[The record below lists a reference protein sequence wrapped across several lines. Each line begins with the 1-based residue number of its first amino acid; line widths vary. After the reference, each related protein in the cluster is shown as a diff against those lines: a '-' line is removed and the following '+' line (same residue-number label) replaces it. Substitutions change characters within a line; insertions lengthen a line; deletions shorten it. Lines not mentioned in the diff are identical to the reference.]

1 MNDIMNDI
9 ELHNLSL
16 YIMWLIIVLQLQ
28 VYIEYL
34 DKKNKLT
41 PILYW
46 IIQIGSIILIAIGFY
61 LIHILIVKYQ

>member
-1 MNDIMNDI
+1 MMDI

-28 VYIEYL
+28 VYIHHL
-34 DKKNKLT
+34 DEKNKLT

-61 LIHILIVKYQ
+61 LIHILIVKNQ